1 MLAAALGL
9 ILAGLV
15 LLLFLGFF
23 GFVVMAVGLV
33 LFAIWLVGVIR
44 AEPSAPTSRP

>member
-1 MLAAALGL
+1 MLAAGLGL
-9 ILAGLV
+9 IIAGLL

-23 GFVVMAVGLV
+23 GFVVMAVGVV
-33 LFAIWLVGVIR
+33 LFVIWLVGFIR